1 MEHEGTLSTHD
12 KLVYMAN
19 QIAKFFHSEG
29 EQAAIAGTADH
40 IAKFWDPRMRA
51 EIIAHWKAGGAG
63 LDDVSRKAIEQIAQK
78 AAAPAV

>member
-1 MEHEGTLSTHD
+1 MDEHTAASTHD

-40 IAKFWDPRMRA
+40 IAKFWDPRMRSQ
-51 EIIAHWKAGGAG
+51 IVAHLQSGGAG
-63 LDDVSRKAIEQIAQK
+63 LDDVPKRAIEK
-78 AAAPAV
+78 LAARNA